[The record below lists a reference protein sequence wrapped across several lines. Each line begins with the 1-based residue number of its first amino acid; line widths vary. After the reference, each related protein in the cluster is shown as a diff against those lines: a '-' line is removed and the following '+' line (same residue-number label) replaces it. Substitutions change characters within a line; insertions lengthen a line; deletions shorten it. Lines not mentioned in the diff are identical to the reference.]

1 MSTRPERSK
10 LLAFSNES
18 KLAWRRSYDT
28 LIFNIRTVMP
38 ISCISEDA
46 TEQEHTDLVSELELM
61 KTIGKH
67 KNIINLIGACT
78 QGG

>member
-1 MSTRPERSK
+1 MSIHG
-10 LLAFSNES
+10 F
-18 KLAWRRSYDT
+18 
-28 LIFNIRTVMP
+28 
-38 ISCISEDA
+38 ISEDA
-46 TEQEHTDLVSELELM
+46 TDHELTDLVSEMEVM

>member
-1 MSTRPERSK
+1 M
-10 LLAFSNES
+10 L
-18 KLAWRRSYDT
+18 
-28 LIFNIRTVMP
+28 V
-38 ISCISEDA
+38 SCISENA
-46 TEQEHTDLVSELELM
+46 TEQEHTDLLSELEVM

>member
-1 MSTRPERSK
+1 M
-10 LLAFSNES
+10 
-18 KLAWRRSYDT
+18 W
-28 LIFNIRTVMP
+28 

-46 TEQEHTDLVSELELM
+46 TEQEHADLVSELELM

>member
-1 MSTRPERSK
+1 M
-10 LLAFSNES
+10 
-18 KLAWRRSYDT
+18 
-28 LIFNIRTVMP
+28 TV
-38 ISCISEDA
+38 SCISEDA
-46 TEQEHTDLVSELELM
+46 TEQEHRDLLSELELM

>member
-1 MSTRPERSK
+1 M
-10 LLAFSNES
+10 LMHML
-18 KLAWRRSYDT
+18 
-28 LIFNIRTVMP
+28 
-38 ISCISEDA
+38 ISEDA
-46 TEQEHTDLVSELELM
+46 TDQELTDLVSEMEVM

>member
-1 MSTRPERSK
+1 
-10 LLAFSNES
+10 
-18 KLAWRRSYDT
+18 
-28 LIFNIRTVMP
+28 MP

-46 TEQEHTDLVSELELM
+46 TEQEHTDLLSELKVM

>member
-1 MSTRPERSK
+1 M
-10 LLAFSNES
+10 
-18 KLAWRRSYDT
+18 
-28 LIFNIRTVMP
+28 LIHGF
-38 ISCISEDA
+38 ISEDA
-46 TEQEHTDLVSELELM
+46 TDHELADLVSEMEVM